1 MEAESTSSQNPEG
14 LYWPRMSLLR
24 SEGAEHTLAVMCRT
38 KDFKYVRRL
47 YESDELYDLHADP
60 QELHNLI
67 GDPAQAETLAALKE
81 RLLMFSQETCDV
93 VPHTID
99 RRA

>member
-1 MEAESTSSQNPEG
+1 
-14 LYWPRMSLLR
+14 
-24 SEGAEHTLAVMCRT
+24 MCRT
-38 KDFKYVRRL
+38 KDFKYIRRL

-67 GDPAQAETLAALKE
+67 GDPTQAETLATLKE
-81 RLLMFSQETCDV
+81 RLLTFYQETCDV